1 MVDEPLL
8 TENLAGVMLLRLNR
22 PEKLNALNESLI
34 AALNAAFDVAESDA
48 EVKAL
53 VITGTGR
60 AFCAGGDLE
69 MLTSWQK
76 MTAHERR
83 TSYLTGAS
91 LALRLAEMALPVVA
105 AVNGVAFG
113 AGFDLALGADICIAA
128 RSASF
133 MSGFVGIGLVPD
145 LGGTWWLPRIVGISR
160 ARRLVLGGERLD
172 ATRAF
177 EWGIVQRIVDDE
189 LLIAQSVDSASKLAE
204 WSTSTA
210 FAEAKRALLSSS
222 KSFADSLTEAATVQ
236 SLLMDTP
243 EHLQRIRKL
252 LDHG

>member
-1 MVDEPLL
+1 MNDEPLF
-8 TENLAGVMLLRLNR
+8 TENMAGVMLLRLNR

-34 AALNAAFDVAESDA
+34 GALNVAFDFAENDDA
-48 EVKAL
+48 VKAL

-69 MLTSWQK
+69 MLTSWQN

-83 TSYLTGAS
+83 EGYFTGAA
-91 LALRLAEMALPVVA
+91 LALRLAEMPLPVVA
-105 AVNGVAFG
+105 AVNGIAFG

-128 RSASF
+128 RSALF

-145 LGGTWWLPRIVGISR
+145 LGGTWWLPRIVGMSR

-172 ATRAF
+172 ATKAF
-177 EWGIVQRIVDDE
+177 EWGVAERVVEDDE
-189 LLIAQSVDSASKLAE
+189 LIEHSVDSASKLAE

-210 FAEAKRALLSSS
+210 FVEAKRALLSST
-222 KSFADSLTEAATVQ
+222 KSFADSLIDAATVQ

-252 LDHG
+252 LEHG